1 MGSKVD
7 LENSTVR
14 LSEFNRRIDN
24 SFKYFAE
31 QETPVDTDTVQEL
44 FRLYD
49 KLFLEIPSTGNNSH
63 ETLVTRSS
71 QIFKPGEDPVISLLQ
86 NEIADLRRQLLEA
99 NETIFDLSDINTNLT
114 GLTTN
119 G

>member
-7 LENSTVR
+7 LTNSTVR
-14 LSEFNRRIDN
+14 LSEFNRRIDT

-49 KLFLEIPSTGNNSH
+49 KLFLEIPSTGDNSH
-63 ETLVTRSS
+63 ETLIRRSS
-71 QIFKPGEDPVISLLQ
+71 QVYRIPDDPNISLLQ

-99 NETIFDLSDINTNLT
+99 NETIADLSDINTNIA

>member
-1 MGSKVD
+1 MGDKVD
-7 LENSTVR
+7 LKNSTVR

-31 QETPVDTDTVQEL
+31 QETSVDTDTVQEL

-49 KLFLEIPSTGNNSH
+49 KLFLEIPSTGNSSH
-63 ETLVTRSS
+63 ETLVRRSS
-71 QIFKPGEDPVISLLQ
+71 QIYKIPDDPNISLLQ
-86 NEIADLRRQLLEA
+86 NEITDLRRQLLEA
-99 NETIFDLSDINTNLT
+99 NETIADLSDINTNIA

>member
-1 MGSKVD
+1 MGDKVN
-7 LENSTVR
+7 LTNSTYN
-14 LSEFNRRIDN
+14 LAELNRSIDN
-24 SFKYFAE
+24 SFSYFTDEASPE
-31 QETPVDTDTVQEL
+31 DTDTVQEL
-44 FRLYD
+44 FRLYN
-49 KLFLEIPSTGNNSH
+49 KLYLEIPTTGQSSH

-99 NETIFDLSDINTNLT
+99 NETIADLSDINTNIA

>member
-7 LENSTVR
+7 LKNSTVR
-14 LSEFNRRIDN
+14 LDEFNRRIDN

-31 QETPVDTDTVQEL
+31 QETPVDTDTVTEL

-49 KLFLEIPSTGNNSH
+49 KLYLEIPATGDNSH
-63 ETLVTRSS
+63 QTLVERSS
-71 QIFKPGEDPVISLLQ
+71 EIYITDEDPTIQLLR
-86 NEIADLRRQLLEA
+86 NEITDLRRQLLEA
-99 NETIFDLSDINTNLT
+99 NESIVDLSNINTNLESI
-114 GLTTN
+114 TTN

>member
-1 MGSKVD
+1 MGDKVD
-7 LENSTVR
+7 LKNSTVR

-31 QETPVDTDTVQEL
+31 QETSVDTDTVQEL

-49 KLFLEIPSTGNNSH
+49 KLFLEIPSTGGSSH
-63 ETLVTRSS
+63 ETLVRRSS
-71 QIFKPGEDPVISLLQ
+71 QIYKIPDDPNISLLQ
-86 NEIADLRRQLLEA
+86 NEITDLRRQLLEA
-99 NETIFDLSDINTNLT
+99 NETIADLSDINTNIA

>member
-7 LENSTVR
+7 LKNSTVR
-14 LSEFNRRIDN
+14 LDEFNRRIDN

-31 QETPVDTDTVQEL
+31 QEQQVDTDTVEEL

-49 KLFLEIPSTGNNSH
+49 KLYLEIPSTGENSH
-63 ETLVTRSS
+63 QTLVTRSS
-71 QIFKPGEDPVISLLQ
+71 EIYDAGEDPNITLLQ

-99 NETIFDLSDINTNLT
+99 NEAIFDLSDINTNLT